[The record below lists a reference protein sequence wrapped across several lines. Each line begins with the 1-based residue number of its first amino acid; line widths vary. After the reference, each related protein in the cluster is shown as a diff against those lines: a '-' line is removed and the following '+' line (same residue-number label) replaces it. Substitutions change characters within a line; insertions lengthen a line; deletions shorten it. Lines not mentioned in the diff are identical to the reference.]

1 MSNKKTVRI
10 NPNGLFVSRGGQART
25 DDPLL
30 PKQVRYQLRYT
41 PIVYCMVRVRYS
53 AVADATLQI
62 IPILVKNENRL
73 LLNRAANVNII
84 LQ

>member
-1 MSNKKTVRI
+1 
-10 NPNGLFVSRGGQART
+10 
-25 DDPLL
+25 
-30 PKQVRYQLRYT
+30 
-41 PIVYCMVRVRYS
+41 VYCMVRVRYS